1 MIFNSLSS
9 KQAQEVIFSR
19 KKKKIHPSLVF
30 NNTTV
35 SQTNLPKYLRVILDL
50 ILTFEEHLLNVFK
63 TVNRTK
69 GFMHKL
75 QSVLRITLVTIYKAI
90 ARLHLDYGDILYNQA
105 FNNSL
110 RVRLKPIQY
119 NARLV
124 ITRAIRGTFRKK

>member
-1 MIFNSLSS
+1 M
-9 KQAQEVIFSR
+9 
-19 KKKKIHPSLVF
+19 
-30 NNTTV
+30 

>member
-1 MIFNSLSS
+1 M
-9 KQAQEVIFSR
+9 
-19 KKKKIHPSLVF
+19 
-30 NNTTV
+30 

-69 GFMHKL
+69 GLMHKL

-110 RVRLKPIQY
+110 RVRLKSIQY

>member
-1 MIFNSLSS
+1 M
-9 KQAQEVIFSR
+9 
-19 KKKKIHPSLVF
+19 
-30 NNTTV
+30 

-110 RVRLKPIQY
+110 RARLKSIQY